1 MDEQSFLTLN
11 WQIFD
16 LKNINFAIIK
26 GSTAIFSSIPSR
38 EDESTFA
45 KHAESD
51 LLFFACNKLWRW
63 KTHPMNHNERCVCS
77 RSIP

>member
-45 KHAESD
+45 KNAESD
-51 LLFFACNKLWRW
+51 FFLLVINYGDGEL
-63 KTHPMNHNERCVCS
+63 TQ
-77 RSIP
+77 